1 MGWLLWGFVSE
12 VTFWLLRR
20 NCGSAVAI
28 AASFDEFPQG
38 VPSTN
43 GLALSHATL
52 LQKLQL

>member
-52 LQKLQL
+52 LQELQL